1 MIKYKR
7 DRSFAYLFA
16 YSLARS
22 KQNTQ
27 KFIIDLDF
35 IHSQAALAPVALDL
49 VRQKNLPELYGLAN
63 IVLIVSVLAII
74 LTAPVGAIIM
84 VKFAPKFLQP
94 APNDGR

>member
-1 MIKYKR
+1 MLSIHKNEKKKTTENEIH
-7 DRSFAYLFA
+7 L
-16 YSLARS
+16 
-22 KQNTQ
+22 
-27 KFIIDLDF
+27 DLDF

-74 LTAPVGAIIM
+74 LTAPAGAIIM

-94 APNDGR
+94 APSDRR

>member
-1 MIKYKR
+1 MH
-7 DRSFAYLFA
+7 APPLVLLFA
-16 YSLARS
+16 RS
-22 KQNTQ
+22 IETKYT
-27 KFIIDLDF
+27 KAKKIHLEFDF

-74 LTAPVGAIIM
+74 LTAPLGAILM